1 VKNVLST
8 AVVFYSVFSTL
19 FLYELNVG
27 LGKDVDVADGFAIFF
42 RMSLGG
48 VVVGLVFSIALI
60 FILYKLNRRL
70 DGEEKVLQVASTVTV
85 AYLTFYVSDVICHV
99 SGVIG
104 VVVLGTITKAFGGSF
119 INDWQVMQSFW
130 SLLEHLLNTVLFTL
144 GGVEFGR
151 VVASGDGL
159 WEARDWGYL
168 VALYI
173 LVSIIRFGSLI
184 ASYPLLVRIGLGTN
198 WQETVFS
205 GWAGLRGA
213 VGITL
218 ALGLHSETLSA
229 TGDPQKTE
237 LTNKVFGMVAGVAF
251 LTLLINGPLS
261 GPLLVKLGLVDTSEA
276 RKRIIQ
282 AAEVAARRRILG
294 DFLHLMTDPRFSFV
308 DFALVRHHCP
318 LLSNLT
324 AEELEYAMR
333 ENKESVN
340 PALYKQPKLN
350 HVFPYI
356 EGSARLRVAM
366 ERMMREAFM
375 RGDLREQDAVFSSID
390 DIVNATNSVDD
401 STHVDGE
408 AQVERN
414 EPNPDLVKDIRIMFV
429 ELLRSAYHAQ
439 IQAGELDSREYHG
452 FLAYV
457 LLQSLD
463 FAHDSAIA
471 GVPLDDWRASQI
483 ASPELVEKVE
493 DACHRIYNFCCFRKK
508 VDSDLRKSKTTRL
521 MTLRDERPLKYQLY
535 RLDVLR
541 AFSFIDAHMEAQD
554 RLQEEF
560 GKESGDLFLAFRTV
574 LQESKS
580 QIRKAGEILRTAN
593 KKQLKHVISH
603 HLCLILQGK
612 TARYYQ
618 LLHDSGILSAREAH
632 HYLHEID
639 RQVISIRKCGLD
651 KHPGSIDYADETHLV
666 NEDSAHLLPRR
677 RRKKQKSLL

>member
-1 VKNVLST
+1 
-8 AVVFYSVFSTL
+8 VFYSVYSTL

-27 LGKDVDVADGFAIFF
+27 LGKEVDFADGIAIFF

-48 VVVGLVFSIALI
+48 VAVGLAFSIALI
-60 FILYKLNRRL
+60 FILYVLNRRL

-168 VALYI
+168 VVLYI
-173 LVSIIRFGSLI
+173 LVSIIRFGSLFI
-184 ASYPLLVRIGLGTN
+184 SYPLLARIGLGTN

-218 ALGLHSETLSA
+218 ALGLHSEVIAA
-229 TGDPQKTE
+229 TGDPEKTE
-237 LTNKVFGMVAGVAF
+237 MTNKVFGMVAGVAF
-251 LTLLINGPLS
+251 LTLLINGPIS

-282 AAEVAARRRILG
+282 AAEVAARRRVLG

-308 DFALVRHHCP
+308 DFALVKHHCP
-318 LLSNLT
+318 LLSNLV
-324 AEELEYAMR
+324 AEELETALR
-333 ENKESVN
+333 ENKESTN
-340 PALYKQPKLN
+340 PALYKQPNMN

-356 EGSARLRVAM
+356 EGSGRLRVSM
-366 ERMMREAFM
+366 ERMRREAFM
-375 RGDLREQDAVFSSID
+375 RGDLRDSDAMFSSID
-390 DIVNATNSVDD
+390 DVINATNSVDD
-401 STHVDGE
+401 SVHMNADLL
-408 AQVERN
+408 VEES
-414 EPNPDLVKDIRIMFV
+414 EPDPTLVKDIRIMFV

-452 FLAYV
+452 FLVYV

-493 DACHRIYNFCCFRKK
+493 DSCRRIYNFFSFSRK
-508 VDSDLRKSKTTRL
+508 VDSDPRNSKATRL

-541 AFSFIDAHMEAQD
+541 AFSFIDAHLEAQD
-554 RLQEEF
+554 RLREEF
-560 GKESGDLFLAFRTV
+560 GKETGDLWFAFQRV
-574 LQESKS
+574 LQESKA

-593 KKQLKHVISH
+593 KKRLKHVISH

-612 TARYYQ
+612 AARYYQ
-618 LLHDSGILSAREAH
+618 LLHDSGVLSAREAH
-632 HYLHEID
+632 QYLHEID
-639 RQVISIRKCGLD
+639 RQVVAIRKCGLD
-651 KHPGSIDYADETHLV
+651 KHPGTIDYADEVHLE
-666 NEDSAHLLPRR
+666 NGDSSHPLPRR
-677 RRKKQKSLL
+677 RRKKQTSLL